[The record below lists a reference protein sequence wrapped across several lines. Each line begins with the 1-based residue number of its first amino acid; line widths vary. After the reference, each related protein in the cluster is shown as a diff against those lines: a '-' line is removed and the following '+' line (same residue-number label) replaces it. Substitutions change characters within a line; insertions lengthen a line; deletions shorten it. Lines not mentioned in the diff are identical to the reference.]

1 MCAAMAVPRIGWR
14 GGVTM
19 QTAGASEGRRDE
31 GLRAND
37 GKFPGIASV
46 RVRLAASE
54 ADIHAMIALG
64 RQMHAEGRFK
74 KYPYDEARLLAA
86 GKSALKLGNP
96 GIILVERNGE
106 LVGMAT
112 VVASEQFFSPAKVA
126 SLHLLYVRKDARRG
140 RAALLLLRALRR
152 WAQAASALELNI
164 STTMG
169 VGMDRS
175 DRFLR
180 KLGFRQTGGN
190 YVLEGL

>member
-1 MCAAMAVPRIGWR
+1 
-14 GGVTM
+14 M
-19 QTAGASEGRRDE
+19 QSVASAESTGSKARAAGADAP
-31 GLRAND
+31 RAPQAPA
-37 GKFPGIASV
+37 KPGHV
-46 RVRLAASE
+46 HVRLAASE
-54 ADIHAMIALG
+54 ADILAMIALG
-64 RQMHAEGRFK
+64 RQMHEEGRFK
-74 KYPYDEARLLAA
+74 KFFYDEARLLTTGRAA
-86 GKSALKLGNP
+86 IKNGNP
-96 GIILVERNGE
+96 GIILAERDGQ

-140 RAALLLLRALRR
+140 RAAVLLLRALRR
-152 WAQAASALELNI
+152 WAQAAGAEELNL

>member
-1 MCAAMAVPRIGWR
+1 MDRSDR
-14 GGVTM
+14 F
-19 QTAGASEGRRDE
+19 
-31 GLRAND
+31 LR
-37 GKFPGIASV
+37 K
-46 RVRLAASE
+46 
-54 ADIHAMIALG
+54 
-64 RQMHAEGRFK
+64 
-74 KYPYDEARLLAA
+74 LLA

-96 GIILVERNGE
+96 GIILAERDGE

-140 RAALLLLRALRR
+140 RAAVLLLRALRR
-152 WAQAASALELNI
+152 WAQAAGALELNI

-190 YVLEGL
+190 YVLEGLG

>member
-1 MCAAMAVPRIGWR
+1 MTANAAAMSDREAQGAAPAFSLPIGAKSAPAEPR
-14 GGVTM
+14 
-19 QTAGASEGRRDE
+19 SGRV
-31 GLRAND
+31 
-37 GKFPGIASV
+37 S
-46 RVRLAASE
+46 VRLAANE
-54 ADIHAMIALG
+54 ADILAMILLG
-64 RQMHAEGRFK
+64 REMHAEGRFR
-74 KYPYDEARLLAA
+74 KYPYDEARLLLA

-96 GIILVERNGE
+96 GIILAERNGE

-140 RAALLLLRALRR
+140 RAAVLLLRALRR
-152 WAQAASALELNI
+152 WAQAAGALELNI

-190 YVLEGL
+190 YVLEGLG